1 MAYNKTLIYEQAKEL
16 ILKNKLFFVEDIV
29 ALLGISKPTF
39 YDFFKVDSNE
49 FNELS
54 KMLNENKAKIKVSMR
69 KKWHESDN
77 ATLQMAL
84 MKLICTD
91 DERKKLSMTYTEN
104 ESNVKVKV
112 DQYEELTDEQLKA
125 EIERLSK
132 K

>member
-69 KKWHESDN
+69 KKWHESEN

-91 DERKKLSMTYTEN
+91 DERKKLSMNHTDITTNGKDVNIGY
-104 ESNVKVKV
+104 K
-112 DQYEELTDEQLKA
+112 DWTDEQINA
-125 EIERLSK
+125 EIERLKNS
-132 K
+132 